1 MTMKKYF
8 ILTIFIIIC
17 TTLIALAEDVRF
29 INALKSCSSY
39 SESGVVNTEGLNVT
53 SNKKILGW
61 EGDKCVYQEKV
72 QFSGVDSCI
81 TCKLSRAQ
89 IDELV
94 SVMEAYALVQKYS
107 PDNVDTSSVSAV
119 QDNPVVK
126 AWNKY
131 LQDSSVC
138 TMTTNQLTK

>member
-17 TTLIALAEDVRF
+17 TTLIALADDVRF

-61 EGDKCVYQEKV
+61 DGDKCVYQENV
-72 QFSGVDSCI
+72 NFSGIDSCI
-81 TCKLSRAQ
+81 TCRLSKSQ
-89 IDELV
+89 IKELT
-94 SVMEAYALVQKYS
+94 SVMEAYNLVQHYAK
-107 PDNVDTSSVSAV
+107 DNIDTSSISGV
-119 QDNPVVK
+119 QNNPVVK

-138 TMTTNQLTK
+138 TVSTNQLK

>member
-1 MTMKKYF
+1 MKKYF
-8 ILTIFIIIC
+8 IFTIALVF
-17 TTLIALAEDVRF
+17 TTLIVLADDAKF
-29 INALKSCSSY
+29 MNALKNCSSY
-39 SESGVVNTEGLNVT
+39 SESGTVNTEGMNVT

-94 SVMEAYALVQKYS
+94 SVMQAYAVVQKYS
-107 PDNVDTSSVSAV
+107 NEKVDTSSISAV

-131 LQDSSVC
+131 FQDSSVC
-138 TMTTNQLTK
+138 TMTANQLSK